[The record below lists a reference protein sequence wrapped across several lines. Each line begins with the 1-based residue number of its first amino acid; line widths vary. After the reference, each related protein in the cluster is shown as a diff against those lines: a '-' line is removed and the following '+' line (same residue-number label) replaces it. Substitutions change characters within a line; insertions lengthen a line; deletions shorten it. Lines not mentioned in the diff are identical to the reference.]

1 MEIFG
6 LMRFSLCA
14 ALLSSFATALTA
26 SAQAAQLASTPGAA
40 NGQAYF
46 EFQVEKPVSA
56 RPGNPHASYPDDLR
70 ARARGGEVTCQF
82 VVDTAGKVD
91 MATFEVVKASEAAYT
106 AVVKR
111 VLPQMKYFPA
121 EEGGHKVRQLVE
133 QDFRFAPAE

>member
-1 MEIFG
+1 
-6 LMRFSLCA
+6 MRSSICA
-14 ALLSSFATALTA
+14 AVLASFATALSA
-26 SAQAAQLASTPGAA
+26 SAQAAQLASTGNAG

-56 RPGNPHASYPDDLR
+56 KPGNPHAQYPDDLR

-82 VVDTAGKVD
+82 VVDTTGKVD
-91 MATFEVVKASEAAYT
+91 MATFEVVKASEAAY
-106 AVVKR
+106 AAAVKR

-133 QDFRFAPAE
+133 QDFRFAPSE

>member
-1 MEIFG
+1 
-6 LMRFSLCA
+6 MRFSWCA
-14 ALLSSFATALTA
+14 ALLSSVATALTA
-26 SAQAAQLASTPGAA
+26 SAQAAQLASGPGA

-56 RPGNPHASYPDDLR
+56 RPGNPRAQYPDDLR

-82 VVDTAGKVD
+82 VVDTTGKVD
-91 MATFEVVKASEAAYT
+91 MGTFEVVKASEASYA
-106 AVVKR
+106 AAVKR
-111 VLPQMKYFPA
+111 VLPQMRYFPA

>member
-1 MEIFG
+1 
-6 LMRFSLCA
+6 MRFSWCA
-14 ALLSSFATALTA
+14 ALLSSVATALTA
-26 SAQAAQLASTPGAA
+26 SAQAAQLASSPGAS
-40 NGQAYF
+40 GQAYF

-56 RPGNPHASYPDDLR
+56 RPGNPRAQYPDDLR

-82 VVDTAGKVD
+82 VVDTTGKVD
-91 MATFEVVKASEAAYT
+91 MGTFEVVKASEASYA

-111 VLPQMKYFPA
+111 VLPQMRYFPA

>member
-1 MEIFG
+1 
-6 LMRFSLCA
+6 MRSSICA
-14 ALLSSFATALTA
+14 AVLASFATALSA
-26 SAQAAQLASTPGAA
+26 SAQAAQLASTGNAA

-56 RPGNPHASYPDDLR
+56 KPGNPHAQYPDDLR

-82 VVDTAGKVD
+82 VVDTTGKVD
-91 MATFEVVKASEAAYT
+91 MATFEVVKASEAAY
-106 AVVKR
+106 AAAVKR

-133 QDFRFAPAE
+133 QDFRFAPSE

>member
-1 MEIFG
+1 
-6 LMRFSLCA
+6 MRFSICA
-14 ALLSSFATALTA
+14 AVLASCATALTA
-26 SAQAAQLASTPGAA
+26 SAQAAQLASTGNAA

-56 RPGNPHASYPDDLR
+56 RPGNPHAQYPDDLR

-91 MATFEVVKASEAAYT
+91 MTTFEVVKASEASYA
-106 AVVKR
+106 AAVKR
-111 VLPQMKYFPA
+111 VLPQMRYFPA

-133 QDFRFAPAE
+133 QDFRFAPSE

>member
-1 MEIFG
+1 
-6 LMRFSLCA
+6 MRFSICA
-14 ALLSSFATALTA
+14 ALFSSFAAALTA
-26 SAQAAQLASTPGAA
+26 SAQAAQLASNGGTG

-56 RPGNPHASYPDDLR
+56 RPGNPRALYPDDLR

-82 VVDTAGKVD
+82 VVDTTGKVD
-91 MATFEVVKASEAAYT
+91 MATFEVVKASEAAYAT
-106 AVVKR
+106 AVKR
-111 VLPQMKYFPA
+111 VLPQMRYFPA

>member
-1 MEIFG
+1 
-6 LMRFSLCA
+6 MRFSFCA
-14 ALLSSFATALTA
+14 ALLSSVATALAA
-26 SAQAAQLASTPGAA
+26 SAQAAQLASSPGAA

-56 RPGNPHASYPDDLR
+56 RPGNPHAQYPDDLR

-82 VVDTAGKVD
+82 VVDTTGKVD
-91 MATFEVVKASEAAYT
+91 MGTFEVVKASEASYA
-106 AVVKR
+106 AAVKR
-111 VLPQMKYFPA
+111 VLPQMRYFPA

>member
-1 MEIFG
+1 
-6 LMRFSLCA
+6 MRSSICA
-14 ALLSSFATALTA
+14 AVLASFVTTLTA
-26 SAQAAQLASTPGAA
+26 SAQAAQLASTGGTA

-56 RPGNPHASYPDDLR
+56 RPGNPRAQYPDDLR

-82 VVDTAGKVD
+82 VVDTTGKID
-91 MATFEVVKASEAAYT
+91 MATFEVVKASDASYAA
-106 AVVKR
+106 AVKR
-111 VLPQMKYFPA
+111 VLPQMRYFPA